1 MKEKVMADHKLALG
15 TSVLSYIKVSGKT
28 MAERTQPLNDWA
40 NARRSLGVWPFSRV
54 LIEPALHHTII
65 GDENGLDS
73 TRGINFSSQD
83 YLGLANRQEMKD
95 AARAAIDQFGVHSA
109 GSPALCGRTSITV
122 QLEEKIAS
130 ILGFESSLIYP
141 TGWAAGFGVVTG
153 LVREADTIFID
164 ALCHNCLQEG
174 AKFATKNL
182 RKFNHN
188 DLTHLAEL
196 LKEERSNN
204 AQGAIFIITE
214 TLFSMDSDSPDLNA
228 FINLA
233 ITFEAILIL
242 DVAHDFGAMGKHGR
256 GLIDS
261 LNIPNW
267 QNHVVVMGSFSKT
280 FASNGGFVA
289 CHDNVRQYLRCF
301 SSTQFF
307 SNAISPIQT
316 LVVLNALRLV
326 FSYEGDSLR
335 AKLMS
340 NIDAL
345 RSSMKHHSLDM
356 AGIPSPI
363 VPVFVGVEKNIE
375 ATARLTSKH
384 LIKNQ
389 LHANLVEFPAVPR
402 GKARFRFQVMATHL
416 SEEIKQ
422 ASLIMS
428 LSRHLAIEELAQ
440 LKIN

>member
-1 MKEKVMADHKLALG
+1 
-15 TSVLSYIKVSGKT
+15 
-28 MAERTQPLNDWA
+28 
-40 NARRSLGVWPFSRV
+40 
-54 LIEPALHHTII
+54 
-65 GDENGLDS
+65 
-73 TRGINFSSQD
+73 
-83 YLGLANRQEMKD
+83 MKD

-153 LVREADTIFID
+153 LVREADTVIID

-182 RKFNHN
+182 RKYNHN

-204 AQGAIFIITE
+204 AQGAIFILTE
-214 TLFSMDSDSPDLNA
+214 SLFSMDSDSPDLNA
-228 FINLA
+228 LVHLA
-233 ITFEAILIL
+233 ISCEAILIL
-242 DVAHDFGAMGKHGR
+242 DVAHDFGAMGEHGR

-261 LNIPNW
+261 INVPNW

-289 CHDNVRQYLRCF
+289 CHNNVRQYLRSY
-301 SSTQFF
+301 SSSQLF

-316 LVVLNALRLV
+316 SVVINSLKIV
-326 FSYEGDSLR
+326 FSSEGHSLR

-363 VPVFVGVEKNIE
+363 VPVFVGGEKNIE

-416 SEEIKQ
+416 SEEINQ

-428 LSRHLAIEELAQ
+428 ISRHAAIEELAQ

>member
-1 MKEKVMADHKLALG
+1 MANDELALE
-15 TSVLSYIKVSGKT
+15 SSLLSYIKVSGKT
-28 MAERTQPLNDWA
+28 LTERTEPFNDWA
-40 NARRSLGVWPFSRV
+40 NARRSLGVWPYSRV

-65 GDENGLDS
+65 ADENGS
-73 TRGINFSSQD
+73 NFTRGINFSSQD

-109 GSPALCGRTSITV
+109 GSPALCGRTSITL

-153 LVREADTIFID
+153 LVREADTILID

-174 AKFATKNL
+174 AKYASKNL
-182 RKFNHN
+182 RKYNHN
-188 DLTHLAEL
+188 DLTHLSEL

-228 FINLA
+228 LILLA
-233 ITFEAILIL
+233 ISFEAILIL
-242 DVAHDFGAMGKHGR
+242 DIAHDFGAMGKNGR

-261 LNIPNW
+261 LSVPNW
-267 QNHVVVMGSFSKT
+267 QNHAVVMGSFSKT

-289 CHDNVRQYLRCF
+289 CQESVRQYLRSY
-301 SSTQFF
+301 SSSQLF

-316 LVVLNALRLV
+316 SVVVNSLKIV
-326 FSYEGDSLR
+326 FSSEGDSLR
-335 AKLMS
+335 TQLMN

-345 RSSMKHHSLDM
+345 RNSLKHHSLDM

-363 VPVFVGVEKNIE
+363 VPVFVGGDKNNE
-375 ATARLTSKH
+375 AIARLTSKH

-389 LHANLVEFPAVPR
+389 LHANLVEFPSVPR
-402 GKARFRFQVMATHL
+402 GKARFRFQVMSTHL
-416 SEEIKQ
+416 GEEIKQ
-422 ASLIMS
+422 ASLAMS
-428 LSRHLAIEELAQ
+428 LSRHSAREELAQ
-440 LKIN
+440 LKTN